1 MHFFCFYKYFLLV
14 YPIKLLDPEQ
24 SPMLMDLTKYI
35 EKTWITISVWPVH
48 SWSVFMRPTRTNNDV
63 EGWHHR
69 LNKDK
74 KAGSGN
80 KGLYTIA
87 PLLIEE
93 ANLLPIQI
101 QLVSEGKLKKLQR
114 RHVRTTQRLLFNQWE
129 QYVEGSIS
137 VGRLLRLCG
146 RLVYGYQISKLLHCI
161 VFVFVDLL
169 VVKCKMYP

>member
-1 MHFFCFYKYFLLV
+1 MQQFT
-14 YPIKLLDPEQ
+14 D
-24 SPMLMDLTKYI
+24 
-35 EKTWITISVWPVH
+35 

-93 ANLLPIQI
+93 ANPLPIQI

-114 RHVRTTQRLLFNQWE
+114 RHVRTTQRPPLDVVVCTGRAHKNRSRVNWPNGAGDPGLFNVLGE
-129 QYVEGSIS
+129 V
-137 VGRLLRLCG
+137 
-146 RLVYGYQISKLLHCI
+146 H
-161 VFVFVDLL
+161 
-169 VVKCKMYP
+169 

>member
-1 MHFFCFYKYFLLV
+1 
-14 YPIKLLDPEQ
+14 
-24 SPMLMDLTKYI
+24 
-35 EKTWITISVWPVH
+35 
-48 SWSVFMRPTRTNNDV
+48 MRPTRTNNDV

-74 KAGSGN
+74 KADSGN

-137 VGRLLRLCG
+137 SAVSY
-146 RLVYGYQISKLLHCI
+146 VY
-161 VFVFVDLL
+161 VAD
-169 VVKCKMYP
+169 

>member
-1 MHFFCFYKYFLLV
+1 MFRKWNERKSKLISFEEKFKQKLPKLLFSKEKAIHFFCFYKYFLLV

-35 EKTWITISVWPVH
+35 EKTWITSSVWPVH
-48 SWSVFMRPTRTNNDV
+48 SWSVFMRPTRANNDV

-114 RHVRTTQRLLFNQWE
+114 RHVRTTHRLLFNQWE
-129 QYVEGSIS
+129 SS
-137 VGRLLRLCG
+137 T
-146 RLVYGYQISKLLHCI
+146 
-161 VFVFVDLL
+161 
-169 VVKCKMYP
+169 

>member
-1 MHFFCFYKYFLLV
+1 MYLRREK
-14 YPIKLLDPEQ
+14 K
-24 SPMLMDLTKYI
+24 LMDLTKYI

-80 KGLYTIA
+80 KGLYSIA

-101 QLVSEGKLKKLQR
+101 QLVSQGKQKKLQR

-146 RLVYGYQISKLLHCI
+146 RLVYIPDQ
-161 VFVFVDLL
+161 
-169 VVKCKMYP
+169 

>member
-1 MHFFCFYKYFLLV
+1 
-14 YPIKLLDPEQ
+14 
-24 SPMLMDLTKYI
+24 MLMDLTKYI
-35 EKTWITISVWPVH
+35 EKTWITSSVWPVH

-69 LNKDK
+69 LNQDK

-101 QLVSEGKLKKLQR
+101 QLISEGKLKNLQR

-129 QYVEGSIS
+129 QYVEVSTF

-146 RLVYGYQISKLLHCI
+146 RLVYIPDQ
-161 VFVFVDLL
+161 
-169 VVKCKMYP
+169 

>member
-1 MHFFCFYKYFLLV
+1 MK
-14 YPIKLLDPEQ
+14 IKMIDYTIMIINQSFQRLKEGIDPEQ

-35 EKTWITISVWPVH
+35 EKTWITSSVWPVH

-93 ANLLPIQI
+93 TNLLPIQI
-101 QLVSEGKLKKLQR
+101 QLVSEGNKKTILY
-114 RHVRTTQRLLFNQWE
+114 N
-129 QYVEGSIS
+129 
-137 VGRLLRLCG
+137 C
-146 RLVYGYQISKLLHCI
+146 
-161 VFVFVDLL
+161 
-169 VVKCKMYP
+169 

>member
-1 MHFFCFYKYFLLV
+1 MLIKYLYLYIHIINF
-14 YPIKLLDPEQ
+14 IKCSVISTLFIMLMALCYLPQEHIQPSFQRLKEGIDPEQ

-35 EKTWITISVWPVH
+35 EKTWITSSVWPVH

-114 RHVRTTQRLLFNQWE
+114 RHVRTTQWLLFNQWE
-129 QYVEGSIS
+129 SS
-137 VGRLLRLCG
+137 T
-146 RLVYGYQISKLLHCI
+146 
-161 VFVFVDLL
+161 
-169 VVKCKMYP
+169 